1 MDVRIQCLNPS
12 HCTCSCVCKRVFM
25 REVAEMIAMDIST
38 RIIGKLY
45 DKGEKMPYLTQGERA
60 SLDDGRKA
68 LKGGDLNY
76 QISKLLND
84 FVAMKQLNYAAIN
97 EAMGALE
104 CAKLEFYRRVAS
116 NYEDLKAKQNGEVY
130 TCLKVD

>member
-1 MDVRIQCLNPS
+1 
-12 HCTCSCVCKRVFM
+12 
-25 REVAEMIAMDIST
+25 
-38 RIIGKLY
+38 
-45 DKGEKMPYLTQGERA
+45 MPYLDKGIRA

-68 LKGGDLNY
+68 TKGGELNY

-84 FVAMKQLNYAAIN
+84 FMAMKQLNYAAIN

-104 CAKLEFYRRVAS
+104 SAKLEFYRRVAAP
-116 NYEDLKAKQNGEVY
+116 YEDLKIGQNGEVF